1 MWLEMIKTIQD
12 LKTEFKKRYGN
23 IEEDSSLNEDG
34 IEKSMI
40 QIENSKISLISR
52 MNHLEDEISGL
63 KERWRSRRN
72 KQRI

>member
-1 MWLEMIKTIQD
+1 MEMIKIIQD

-40 QIENSKISLISR
+40 QIENSERSLISR
-52 MNHLEDEISGL
+52 INHLEDAISGL
-63 KERWRSRRN
+63 KES
-72 KQRI
+72 

>member
-1 MWLEMIKTIQD
+1 MEMIKTIQD

-40 QIENSKISLISR
+40 QIENSEISLISR

-63 KERWRSRRN
+63 KER
-72 KQRI
+72 

>member
-1 MWLEMIKTIQD
+1 MNGNDKDNPGFENRVQ
-12 LKTEFKKRYGN
+12 KRYGN

-40 QIENSKISLISR
+40 QIENSEISLISR

-63 KERWRSRRN
+63 KER
-72 KQRI
+72 